1 MEIININSYNKL
13 LKKKDYN
20 MKKCS
25 VCGKDIETGRKCS
38 ECKER
43 ALKEYNK
50 KHYAEHKEEIK
61 AAHRKWYAELKTNP
75 EKYNALKERHKEK
88 KKKNKIKKKA
98 LNGKLAQQIFK
109 LAKKRDIAI
118 DKEFNVSA
126 IYRKPNVIIPR
137 GDTTLLSGD
146 KVFIMVASEH
156 KDAIASLFTRKIGK

>member
-38 ECKER
+38 ECKEK
-43 ALKEYNK
+43 AIKEYNK

-75 EKYNALKERHKEK
+75 EKYNALKERHKAFQIK
-88 KKKNKIKKKA
+88 YTLKKKA

-118 DKEFNVSA
+118 DKENKLKSKLEKAVQKRLKLSLEIERLNAINERFNV
-126 IYRKPNVIIPR
+126 NVR
-137 GDTTLLSGD
+137 NNTSQN
-146 KVFIMVASEH
+146 
-156 KDAIASLFTRKIGK
+156 

>member
-38 ECKER
+38 ECKEK
-43 ALKEYNK
+43 AIKEYNK

-75 EKYNALKERHKEK
+75 EKYNALKERHKAFQIK
-88 KKKNKIKKKA
+88 YTLKKKA
-98 LNGKLAQQIFK
+98 LNGKLAKQIFN

-118 DKEFNVSA
+118 DKENKLKSKFEKAVQKRLKLSLEIERLNAILARFNN
-126 IYRKPNVIIPR
+126 NVAN
-137 GDTTLLSGD
+137 D
-146 KVFIMVASEH
+146 ASQN
-156 KDAIASLFTRKIGK
+156 